1 MIILT
6 IFPRVEW
13 LWNIQLLRM
22 HFEKTK
28 NKKQKK
34 HN

>member
-22 HFEKTK
+22 HFEK
-28 NKKQKK
+28 KKQKK